1 LGAGR
6 SKIYMEEN
14 NKIALFE
21 GREIRK
27 VWHNN
32 MWYFSIIDVVAV
44 LTDSPNPRR
53 YWSDLKIDLKKEGS
67 EVYGK
72 IVQLKM
78 IALDGKLRDTDSA
91 NTQDLLR
98 IIQSIPSPKAEPF
111 KLWLAQLGYER
122 IEEINNPELAMD
134 RMKKIYEQ
142 KGYSKAWIE
151 QRERGIITRH
161 LLTDEWKTRGANEGL
176 EYAILTNE
184 IYKEGFGLTA
194 KQYKNYKQIGR
205 HNNLRDSMTNIEL
218 ALTNLGEAS
227 AVEIHNENKT
237 EGFDNLKKDM
247 KLAGGV
253 TRAARKKLESNINKS
268 VVSKTNYKQLT
279 DKGEKKLKKDK
290 L

>member
-1 LGAGR
+1 
-6 SKIYMEEN
+6 MEKE

-21 GREIRK
+21 ERQIRK
-27 VWHNN
+27 VWHKN
-32 MWYFSIIDVVAV
+32 MWYFSVVDVVAA
-44 LTDSPNPRR
+44 LTESTIPRR
-53 YWSDLKIDLKKEGS
+53 YWSDLKKQLKEEGS
-67 EVYGK
+67 EVYEK

-91 NTQDLLR
+91 NTEDLLR

-111 KLWLAQLGYER
+111 KLWLAKVGYER

-134 RMKKIYEQ
+134 RMKQIYEQ
-142 KGYSKAWIE
+142 KGYSKSWIE

-161 LLTDEWKTRGANEGL
+161 LLTDEWKTRGAKKGL

-194 KQYKNYKQIGR
+194 KQYKNHKQIEE

-227 AVEIHNENKT
+227 AVEIHNENET
-237 EGFDNLKKDM
+237 EGFDNLKEDM
-247 KLAGGV
+247 KLAGEV

-279 DKGEKKLKKDK
+279 NKQKPEIGKPKKDVS
-290 L
+290 